1 MRAWAVV
8 VPRERAESVRRDLL
22 DRGLLLKQLRIS
34 REGDDILL
42 PTRERLDLGF
52 PTREG
57 EFVEGFVAIR
67 SYKDVVDVPP
77 TARRSLPSSFDVIGD
92 LAVIKIPEELRPHCK
107 AIGDAI
113 RRWNPSIGAVLEDR
127 GVKGEHR
134 IREIDV
140 IAGEPRTT
148 TVHTE
153 HGLRYQVDLR
163 QAYFSPRLASE
174 RKRIADLTA
183 EGEIVA
189 DPFAGVGPYS
199 ILIAKRRRP
208 REVHASDAN
217 PTAVK
222 FLRANVAANRAEH
235 VTVREGDARSI
246 LRRIAPVD
254 RVILDLPHS
263 AMKYFGSALEA
274 LGPRGTVH
282 LYEILGAAEETARRK
297 EVLSVAG
304 KTGFRVMNVSP
315 RHVRA
320 YSPTK
325 NHTAFDVTVVRA

>member
-1 MRAWAVV
+1 MRTWAVV

-22 DRGLLLKQLRIS
+22 GRGLLLKQLRIS
-34 REGDDILL
+34 RESNEILL
-42 PTRERLDLGF
+42 PTRERVDLGF
-52 PTREG
+52 PTRQA
-57 EFVEGFVAIR
+57 EFDEGFVAIR
-67 SYKDVVDVPP
+67 SYKDVVDVPHE
-77 TARRSLPSSFDVIGD
+77 ARSSLPSSFDVIGD
-92 LAVIKIPEELRPHCK
+92 IAVIKIPEELRASRN

-113 RRWNPSIGAVLEDR
+113 RRWNPTIGTVLEDR

-153 HGLRYQVDLR
+153 HGLHYHVDLAH
-163 QAYFSPRLASE
+163 AYFSPRLASE
-174 RKRIADLTA
+174 RKRIADLVG
-183 EGEIVA
+183 EGETVA

-208 REVHASDAN
+208 AEVHAADAN
-217 PTAVK
+217 PTAVR
-222 FLRANVAANRAEH
+222 LLDANVAANRAEH
-235 VTVREGDARSI
+235 VTVHEGDARTV
-246 LRRIAPVD
+246 LKRIKPVD

-263 AMKYFGSALEA
+263 AMEYLPQALEVLGSA
-274 LGPRGTVH
+274 GTVH
-282 LYEILGAAEETARRK
+282 LYGILEEAEESGRRATI
-297 EVLSVAG
+297 ERAADAAG
-304 KTGFRVMNVSP
+304 VRVRKIFI

-325 NHTAFDVTVVRA
+325 YHTAFDVTVSRA